1 MVLSNAGASLA
12 FAMAAPYQDP
22 AFDPKAFRSRLQA
35 SFMARIVMKFGGTSM
50 AGIERIRHVAN
61 LVRRE
66 AEAGNQVAVVVSAMA
81 GETDRLIQF
90 CREASS
96 LYDPREYDVV
106 VASGEQVTS
115 GLLAITL
122 QGMGINARSYMG
134 WQLPIRTTAA
144 HAAALIDGIDVDVLE
159 RVFADRGIAVIPGFQ
174 GVAEDGSLATL
185 GRGGSDTSA
194 VALAAA
200 MKADRC
206 DIYTDV
212 DGVYTTDPR
221 IVPRAR
227 KLAAITYEEMLEL
240 ASVGAKVL
248 QTRSVGLAMRENI
261 PIKVLSS
268 FDDRPGTM
276 VVGDDA
282 IEEYQMERQL
292 VTGVAYDKNEARVTL
307 TGLPDRPGSVA
318 AVFAPLAEAGINV
331 DMIVQS
337 VPRAGQKNDI
347 TFTVPTASLAHTTE
361 ALEAVKGA
369 IGFDEILTDTN
380 VVKVSAVGVGMRSN
394 AGIAAQM
401 FQALADRGINILAIT
416 TSEIKVSVLI
426 AEEYTELAV
435 RVLHTAYGLDDDG
448 EAA

>member
-1 MVLSNAGASLA
+1 
-12 FAMAAPYQDP
+12 
-22 AFDPKAFRSRLQA
+22 
-35 SFMARIVMKFGGTSM
+35 MARIVMKFGGTSM
-50 AGIERIRHVAN
+50 AGIERIRHVAG
-61 LVRRE
+61 LVKRE
-66 AEAGNQVAVVVSAMA
+66 VERGHQVAVVVSAMA

-122 QGMGINARSYMG
+122 QGMGLNAKSYMG
-134 WQLPIRTTAA
+134 WQLPIRTSG
-144 HAAALIDGIDVDVLE
+144 HASALIEGIDAAVLE
-159 RVFADRGIAVIPGFQ
+159 RVFEANGIAVIPGFQ
-174 GVAEDGSLATL
+174 GVSEAGDVATL

-200 MKADRC
+200 LKADRC

-221 IVPRAR
+221 IVPKAR
-227 KLAAITYEEMLEL
+227 KLPIITFEEMLEL

-248 QTRSVGLAMRENI
+248 QTRSVGLAMREGV
-261 PIKVLSS
+261 PMSVLSS
-268 FDDRPGTM
+268 FEDKPGTL
-276 VVGDDA
+276 VVGD
-282 IEEYQMERQL
+282 EELEGYRMERQL
-292 VTGVAYDKNEARVTL
+292 VTGIAYDKNEARVTL
-307 TGLPDRPGSVA
+307 TGLPDTPGTVA
-318 AVFAPLAEAGINV
+318 AIFAPLAQAGINV

-337 VPRAGQKNDI
+337 VPSPGAKSAL
-347 TFTVPTASLAHTTE
+347 TFTVPTASLPQSVDTLQKAKE
-361 ALEAVKGA
+361 K
-369 IGFDEILTDTN
+369 IGFEEILTDTD

-401 FQALADRGINILAIT
+401 FEALAGRGINILAIS

-426 AEEYTELAV
+426 PEDYTELAV
-435 RVLHTAYGLDDDG
+435 RVLHTTYGLDDTG
-448 EAA
+448 AAA

>member
-1 MVLSNAGASLA
+1 
-12 FAMAAPYQDP
+12 
-22 AFDPKAFRSRLQA
+22 
-35 SFMARIVMKFGGTSM
+35 MARIVMKFGGTSM
-50 AGIERIRHVAN
+50 AGIERIRHVAA
-61 LVRRE
+61 LVKRE
-66 AEAGNQVAVVVSAMA
+66 AERGNQVAVVVSAMA
-81 GETDRLIQF
+81 GETDRLIHL
-90 CREASS
+90 CREAAS

-122 QGMGINARSYMG
+122 QGMGLNAKSYMG
-134 WQLPIRTTAA
+134 WQLPIRTSG
-144 HAAALIDGIDVDVLE
+144 HAAALIEGIDAAVLE
-159 RVFADRGIAVIPGFQ
+159 RVFNEGGIAVIPGFQ
-174 GVAEDGSLATL
+174 GVTDEGDVATL

-227 KLAAITYEEMLEL
+227 KLEQVTYEEMLEL

-248 QTRSVGLAMRENI
+248 QTRSVGLAMRYNM
-261 PIKVLSS
+261 PLQVLSS
-268 FDDRPGTM
+268 FEDRPGTLI
-276 VVGDDA
+276 VGDDV
-282 IEEYQMERQL
+282 IEDKDMERN
-292 VTGVAYDKNEARVTL
+292 VITGIAYDKNEARVTL
-307 TGLPDRPGSVA
+307 TGLPDKPGAVA
-318 AVFAPLAEAGINV
+318 AIFAPLAEANINV

-337 VPRAGQKNDI
+337 VPRAGEKSDL
-347 TFTVPTASLAHTTE
+347 TFTVPTASLAHSVDTLEKVRAE
-361 ALEAVKGA
+361 A
-369 IGFDEILTDTN
+369 GFEEILTDTN

-401 FQALADRGINILAIT
+401 FQALADRNINILAIT

-426 AEEYTELAV
+426 PEEYTELAV
-435 RVLHTAYGLDDDG
+435 RVLHTTYGLDAEDA
-448 EAA
+448 E